1 MILYANTLTQTHTH
15 NSNNE
20 TNNSECLYLQQ
31 QQTYD
36 PKSTL
41 IIFESFLAYYTNK
54 SKNYKTDV
62 E

>member
-41 IIFESFLAYYTNK
+41 IIFWIIFSLLHK
-54 SKNYKTDV
+54 QIQKL
-62 E
+62 

>member
-20 TNNSECLYLQQ
+20 TNNSECPNLQQ

-41 IIFESFLAYYTNK
+41 IIFWIIFSLLHK
-54 SKNYKTDV
+54 QIQKL
-62 E
+62 